1 MMVGRGEGVGAVVV
15 IAGLGWG
22 VEVGEG
28 EMGGVVGVGGIGV
41 LVDTGEIRG
50 TILMLGSIGWNS
62 RMGVG
67 VAVGGRITSRIT
79 SLMGSS
85 AKCFICLI
93 VSH

>member
-50 TILMLGSIGWNS
+50 TILMLGS
-62 RMGVG
+62 M
-67 VAVGGRITSRIT
+67 GGRITSRIT